1 MAGASLP
8 EAVRWAEESIR
19 EVIPEATIYAVGD
32 HIIAHRAA
40 FGTSPGVLVISG
52 TGSIAFGRNQGGE
65 TARAGGWGP
74 NVSDE
79 GSGFWVGREAVTSP
93 FRAFASGS
101 DTHLPPGR

>member
-74 NVSDE
+74 NASHE
-79 GSGFWVGREAVTSP
+79 GSACWVWREAGTSAL
-93 FRAFASGS
+93 RAFRSRS
-101 DTHLPPGR
+101 CTRP